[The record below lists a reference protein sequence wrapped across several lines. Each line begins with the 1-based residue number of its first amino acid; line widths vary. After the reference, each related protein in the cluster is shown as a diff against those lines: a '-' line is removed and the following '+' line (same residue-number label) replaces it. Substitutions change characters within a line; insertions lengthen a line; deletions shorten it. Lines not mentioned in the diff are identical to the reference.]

1 MVSDYQYRNLFAE
14 HFAVDYIIV
23 DSGATVT
30 GNEGMLPTISGETF
44 CLTNDDIKAE
54 SIRINESLCSDKNLV
69 FGKIEAA
76 RLAFSF
82 KNNLDLPTDLTTQEI
97 DVYLYFDYDS
107 STLFKVGRYT
117 IKSDRYSENNF
128 VRSITAYDL
137 LYYIK
142 DLDITEW
149 YYTYFGDGLKHK
161 IIDILTDEEANDG
174 KMGLF
179 EYLQEVE
186 DLPFVLASGQTL
198 INGDFMLGQTIESDS
213 ISFEFFMQRILEFNG
228 AFGHINRAGEFEFV
242 VLEWYDAEPARTII
256 NDDRIPPTEHDIVS
270 TWGIGGIDVYDQNN
284 IRVFKTRNTNK
295 KKPSIYN
302 IVDSFVFA
310 GRQQGDADVE
320 SALQELQ
327 RTINH
332 YNYKSSNIK
341 ASGDLCVEVGD
352 RINIS
357 LLPDEGEERGWFRSY
372 VLIRTFS
379 GIQGMTDV
387 YQANGDK
394 KQPIYQIDN
403 DRWHD
408 GDSDA
413 RATGG
418 SNGVSQLNDEHDKR
432 FIELMRNYGYPM
444 LDEPEV
450 DLVYNREDGQVEI
463 KWEDPADIASYSPL
477 PVAWAGTLVVRKE
490 GTPPLHRWGTEHQ
503 AYGGTVLVD
512 STTRDAYK
520 VNAYVDNTI
529 QLNKRYYYAIMPYYV
544 SLDDADHPI
553 KTYRWTK
560 VISVDTHKSLT
571 APTISDVTVSG
582 VDAAVTYEI
591 PVLDS
596 GAYAACKLV
605 AKKGAIPTSKTD
617 GQKIIDISASGTSAT
632 VSGLDELSKY
642 YFVIFIDDT
651 DGNTASSD
659 PKDITTG
666 IQPGYTFND
675 TYYVGTYAC
684 DNRDIPQV
692 MKDKII
698 ALESS
703 SFFLNNSAIDPL
715 PPYTD
720 QIATVYGDYPLRG
733 SKYSGS
739 DKDQIAP
746 NPIDIMPQT
755 IGKGSLWF
763 GFRGLDSSHNN
774 GGFYV
779 YDENGNLVT
788 STSMSMN
795 NTAWG
800 YWAAYWA
807 YIVPNHAEQK
817 AILFGFTYVASVGY
831 YCTSTESD
839 SDTVKSKLYDVVFG

>member
-54 SIRINESLCSDKNLV
+54 SIKINESLCSDKNLV

-82 KNNLDLPTDLTTQEI
+82 KNNSDLPTDLTTQEI
-97 DVYLYFDYDS
+97 DVYLYFNFDS

-179 EYLQEVE
+179 EYLREVE
-186 DLPFVLASGQTL
+186 GLPFVLASGQTL

-310 GRQQGDADVE
+310 GRQPGDADVE

-372 VLIRTFS
+372 VLIRTYS

-418 SNGVSQLNDEHDKR
+418 SSGGVSQLNDEHDRR

-444 LDEPEV
+444 LDEPDV
-450 DLVYNREDGQVEI
+450 DLVYNKEDGQVEI
-463 KWEDPADIASYSPL
+463 KWEDPADLASYSPL

-503 AYGGTVLVD
+503 TYGGTVLVD

-571 APTISDVTVSG
+571 APTISEVTVSG

-596 GAYAACKLV
+596 GSYAACKLV

-632 VSGLDELSKY
+632 VTWLDEQSRY
-642 YFVIFIDDT
+642 YFVIFTADT

-666 IQPGYTFND
+666 EFGQYDLLDISKTTDIND
-675 TYYVGTYAC
+675 SVNWSYDHFDYSHNFY
-684 DNRDIPQV
+684 DIPSEYQPYFTNNPNKV
-692 MKDKII
+692 IWYGQYEAIHGNTKPTLSNKIFNFTSRP
-698 ALESS
+698 EETSS
-703 SFFLNNSAIDPL
+703 ILSFPFEHNMDVKEISFDILV
-715 PPYTD
+715 TD
-720 QIATVYGDYPLRG
+720 RGHSDQWCYSTVYLQNTNGTG
-733 SKYSGS
+733 KYAVSAS
-739 DKDQIAP
+739 ATDTPP
-746 NPIDIMPQT
+746 NIT
-755 IGKGSLWF
+755 KGVECHVSFLVNTENVSRWAIEF
-763 GFRGLDSSHNN
+763 SYG
-774 GGFYV
+774 V
-779 YDENGNLVT
+779 Y
-788 STSMSMN
+788 
-795 NTAWG
+795 
-800 YWAAYWA
+800 
-807 YIVPNHAEQK
+807 
-817 AILFGFTYVASVGY
+817 
-831 YCTSTESD
+831 
-839 SDTVKSKLYDVVFG
+839 TVKNLKILGKVH